1 MLTRFRD
8 FVVKNKL
15 YVGIGGVAL
24 ALCVVVAVVFGVLA
38 GQPSG
43 LPVDNNSVLS
53 SQESG
58 SDAVSSSPEE
68 SGAADPSGEGST
80 TGGTTGADSSG
91 GATRTKSTTK
101 ATGNS
106 ANQAIIG
113 HTIYPADTSKNGY
126 NTYNIVGVDNL
137 GRTFSTLSSEK
148 SGKQVGIFAAA
159 AEGNGEP
166 ELAMGIYDNSKIL
179 AMPNGLKLLTD
190 PKSYNS
196 DISPVWQ
203 PHFWAEPVW
212 GYYRGRDKWVIR
224 RQLEMMA
231 IANIDFIVYDVS
243 NGVNEKQQN
252 FEDPNNNSYAQIMK
266 TVEELTAEGWKV
278 PKIAFYTHSRSS
290 DVVRML
296 YNKLYKKGL
305 YKNAWYMVNGKPFIV
320 GYTNLKDEIEE
331 ADSRGDTSYKPTALS
346 SEIMNF
352 FSWREAQWPQETF
365 RDNGF
370 PWMEWSWPAPIHN
383 GVINVTTAAHPG
395 VPMSFS
401 VTRPGW
407 INWGRGWDPRTKKNV
422 SANVDKGSFYQDTWD
437 TVFKNQDKVNTVF
450 IGEWNE
456 WCSMKQMWDGE
467 YMFADEFN
475 AEYSR
480 DIEPMIGGFEDNFYM
495 QTIQNIRKFKG
506 NSGGGSGTKKTIDI
520 RANANQWKDVA
531 TIYRSIGTTGLAR
544 DSYGA
549 SDVITYKQDA
559 PRNNLQEVKMAN
571 DGENVY
577 LYIRSEKAITAYD
590 GKSSNWM
597 NILIGTGSVGS
608 KGWEGY
614 EYIVN
619 RSPKNTG
626 KTSVEKLDASGKTS
640 SAGTAEYTVDGNVMQ
655 VKIPLSVLGGNAK
668 KGLYIKVAD
677 NVEKP
682 TDMMSYYNSGK
693 SLPLGRVSYQYAVK

>member
-38 GQPSG
+38 GQPAG

-58 SDAVSSSPEE
+58 ADAVSSSPEE
-68 SGAADPSGEGST
+68 STAADPSGEGST
-80 TGGTTGADSSG
+80 TGGTTAADSSG

-101 ATGNS
+101 ATGS
-106 ANQAIIG
+106 GANQAIIG

-137 GRTFSTLSSEK
+137 GRTFSTMSSEK
-148 SGKQVGIFAAA
+148 SGKQVGMFAASG
-159 AEGNGEP
+159 EGNGEP
-166 ELAMGIYDNSKIL
+166 ELAMGVYDNTKIL

-231 IANIDFIVYDVS
+231 IANIDFIVFDAS
-243 NGVNEKQQN
+243 NGINEKQQN
-252 FEDPNNNSYAQIMK
+252 FEDTANNSYAQMMK

-305 YKNAWYMVNGKPFIV
+305 YKNAWYMVGGKPFIV

-422 SANVDKGSFYQDTWD
+422 SANVDKGSFYQDTW
-437 TVFKNQDKVNTVF
+437 
-450 IGEWNE
+450 
-456 WCSMKQMWDGE
+456 
-467 YMFADEFN
+467 
-475 AEYSR
+475 
-480 DIEPMIGGFEDNFYM
+480 
-495 QTIQNIRKFKG
+495 
-506 NSGGGSGTKKTIDI
+506 
-520 RANANQWKDVA
+520 
-531 TIYRSIGTTGLAR
+531 
-544 DSYGA
+544 
-549 SDVITYKQDA
+549 
-559 PRNNLQEVKMAN
+559 
-571 DGENVY
+571 
-577 LYIRSEKAITAYD
+577 
-590 GKSSNWM
+590 
-597 NILIGTGSVGS
+597 
-608 KGWEGY
+608 
-614 EYIVN
+614 
-619 RSPKNTG
+619 
-626 KTSVEKLDASGKTS
+626 
-640 SAGTAEYTVDGNVMQ
+640 
-655 VKIPLSVLGGNAK
+655 
-668 KGLYIKVAD
+668 
-677 NVEKP
+677 
-682 TDMMSYYNSGK
+682 
-693 SLPLGRVSYQYAVK
+693 

>member
-1 MLTRFRD
+1 M
-8 FVVKNKL
+8 
-15 YVGIGGVAL
+15 
-24 ALCVVVAVVFGVLA
+24 
-38 GQPSG
+38 
-43 LPVDNNSVLS
+43 
-53 SQESG
+53 
-58 SDAVSSSPEE
+58 
-68 SGAADPSGEGST
+68 
-80 TGGTTGADSSG
+80 
-91 GATRTKSTTK
+91 
-101 ATGNS
+101 
-106 ANQAIIG
+106 
-113 HTIYPADTSKNGY
+113 
-126 NTYNIVGVDNL
+126 
-137 GRTFSTLSSEK
+137 SSEK

-531 TIYRSIGTTGLAR
+531 TVYRSIAPPALPGTATVPPTLLPISR
-544 DSYGA
+544 
-549 SDVITYKQDA
+549 T
-559 PRNNLQEVKMAN
+559 PP
-571 DGENVY
+571 
-577 LYIRSEKAITAYD
+577 AITCR
-590 GKSSNWM
+590 
-597 NILIGTGSVGS
+597 
-608 KGWEGY
+608 
-614 EYIVN
+614 
-619 RSPKNTG
+619 RSRWPTTA
-626 KTSVEKLDASGKTS
+626 KTSICIFA
-640 SAGTAEYTVDGNVMQ
+640 
-655 VKIPLSVLGGNAK
+655 AK
-668 KGLYIKVAD
+668 RPSP
-677 NVEKP
+677 P
-682 TDMMSYYNSGK
+682 TTENPPTG
-693 SLPLGRVSYQYAVK
+693 

>member
-137 GRTFSTLSSEK
+137 GRTFSTMSSEK

-212 GYYRGRDKWVIR
+212 GCMRVSGEVKVEGRVFR
-224 RQLEMMA
+224 FAMT
-231 IANIDFIVYDVS
+231 S
-243 NGVNEKQQN
+243 
-252 FEDPNNNSYAQIMK
+252 P
-266 TVEELTAEGWKV
+266 TAS
-278 PKIAFYTHSRSS
+278 TRSS
-290 DVVRML
+290 R
-296 YNKLYKKGL
+296 
-305 YKNAWYMVNGKPFIV
+305 I
-320 GYTNLKDEIEE
+320 
-331 ADSRGDTSYKPTALS
+331 SRIRTTTPTRRL
-346 SEIMNF
+346 
-352 FSWREAQWPQETF
+352 
-365 RDNGF
+365 
-370 PWMEWSWPAPIHN
+370 
-383 GVINVTTAAHPG
+383 
-395 VPMSFS
+395 
-401 VTRPGW
+401 
-407 INWGRGWDPRTKKNV
+407 
-422 SANVDKGSFYQDTWD
+422 
-437 TVFKNQDKVNTVF
+437 
-450 IGEWNE
+450 
-456 WCSMKQMWDGE
+456 
-467 YMFADEFN
+467 
-475 AEYSR
+475 
-480 DIEPMIGGFEDNFYM
+480 
-495 QTIQNIRKFKG
+495 
-506 NSGGGSGTKKTIDI
+506 
-520 RANANQWKDVA
+520 
-531 TIYRSIGTTGLAR
+531 
-544 DSYGA
+544 
-549 SDVITYKQDA
+549 
-559 PRNNLQEVKMAN
+559 
-571 DGENVY
+571 
-577 LYIRSEKAITAYD
+577 
-590 GKSSNWM
+590 
-597 NILIGTGSVGS
+597 
-608 KGWEGY
+608 
-614 EYIVN
+614 
-619 RSPKNTG
+619 
-626 KTSVEKLDASGKTS
+626 
-640 SAGTAEYTVDGNVMQ
+640 
-655 VKIPLSVLGGNAK
+655 
-668 KGLYIKVAD
+668 
-677 NVEKP
+677 
-682 TDMMSYYNSGK
+682 
-693 SLPLGRVSYQYAVK
+693 

>member
-1 MLTRFRD
+1 M
-8 FVVKNKL
+8 
-15 YVGIGGVAL
+15 
-24 ALCVVVAVVFGVLA
+24 
-38 GQPSG
+38 
-43 LPVDNNSVLS
+43 DNNSVLS

-137 GRTFSTLSSEK
+137 GRTFSTMSSEK

-352 FSWREAQWPQETF
+352 FSWREASGP
-365 RDNGF
+365 RKPSG
-370 PWMEWSWPAPIHN
+370 
-383 GVINVTTAAHPG
+383 TTA
-395 VPMSFS
+395 S
-401 VTRPGW
+401 PGW
-407 INWGRGWDPRTKKNV
+407 NGAGPPR
-422 SANVDKGSFYQDTWD
+422 Y
-437 TVFKNQDKVNTVF
+437 
-450 IGEWNE
+450 
-456 WCSMKQMWDGE
+456 
-467 YMFADEFN
+467 
-475 AEYSR
+475 
-480 DIEPMIGGFEDNFYM
+480 
-495 QTIQNIRKFKG
+495 
-506 NSGGGSGTKKTIDI
+506 
-520 RANANQWKDVA
+520 
-531 TIYRSIGTTGLAR
+531 TTGSSTSPPPPIPAYHVLLR
-544 DSYGA
+544 DP
-549 SDVITYKQDA
+549 
-559 PRNNLQEVKMAN
+559 PRLDQLGSWLGSPHQEKRERQC
-571 DGENVY
+571 G
-577 LYIRSEKAITAYD
+577 
-590 GKSSNWM
+590 
-597 NILIGTGSVGS
+597 
-608 KGWEGY
+608 
-614 EYIVN
+614 
-619 RSPKNTG
+619 
-626 KTSVEKLDASGKTS
+626 
-640 SAGTAEYTVDGNVMQ
+640 
-655 VKIPLSVLGGNAK
+655 
-668 KGLYIKVAD
+668 
-677 NVEKP
+677 
-682 TDMMSYYNSGK
+682 
-693 SLPLGRVSYQYAVK
+693 